1 MRKIFFIIVVFLLA
15 SYNMAGQE
23 TSREK
28 FEERYNSLVSAVGV
42 AGVGVETLLNKWET
56 AYPEDSKVHQGRFL
70 LLFTKAG
77 TESVKRVDKSK
88 YLGQDPVLSLKDS
101 LGRPVNYFR
110 EINYDDVMFGA
121 AIKAVDKAIQLSP
134 EDLGLRMAKI
144 SALTSYEKESPEMA
158 ASELKA
164 LIDYTFTQKPKW
176 LYQGQE
182 VTTEIFEATI
192 QEYCFTFFKYATPA
206 SYEAFGA
213 LSKKMLSYSPSN
225 VLFLNNVGSYYL
237 VAKKDSKT
245 ALKYY
250 NRALK
255 KKPDDLTAITN
266 CILLARNE
274 KNLKLEKKYLPK
286 LIQYSPDE
294 KTREASKIRLESLK

>member
-1 MRKIFFIIVVFLLA
+1 MKRIFLIIAVFLLA
-15 SYNMAGQE
+15 ALNITAQE
-23 TSREK
+23 VSREQ

-42 AGVGVETLLNKWET
+42 AGLGVETLLNKWEA
-56 AYPEDSKVHQGRFL
+56 AYPEDSKVYQAKFL
-70 LLFTKAG
+70 LLLAKSQ
-77 TESVKRVDKSK
+77 TEKVVSLDKSK

-110 EINYDDVMFGA
+110 DFNYDDVIFGSS
-121 AIKAVDKAIQLSP
+121 IKAIDRAIQLSP
-134 EDLGLRMAKI
+134 EDLGLRMAKM

-158 ASELKA
+158 ATELRA

-176 LYQGQE
+176 IYQGQE
-182 VTTEIFEATI
+182 VTSEIFEATI
-192 QEYCFTFFKYATPA
+192 QEYCFTFFKYASPA
-206 SYEAFGA
+206 SYEAFGE

-225 VLFLNNVGSYYL
+225 ILFLNNVGSYYL

-250 NRALK
+250 NKVLK

-274 KNLKLEKKYLPK
+274 KDLKLEKKFLPK

-294 KTREASKIRLESLK
+294 KARESAKIRLESLK